1 MKGELKIMDIQK
13 YDINCQKL
21 LIFMKMQLLIL
32 GASTK
37 TINKINNLAIDKIA
51 EGRLFLMNKMNL
63 TSQDADFY

>member
-1 MKGELKIMDIQK
+1 MDIQK

-63 TSQDADFY
+63 TFQDADFY